1 MRKKMKPNK
10 KQRREVYLRAAGH
23 IDSSMNVEFCCNSV
37 IREYAYIMGIPYM
50 DTRYLECFK
59 ELMLFRPKHIKL
71 DGSWWNDDNWRKD
84 NKERVLA
91 LLLCAE
97 MCR

>member
-1 MRKKMKPNK
+1 MRKKPTK
-10 KQRREVYLRAAGH
+10 KQRREVYLRAAEH
-23 IDSSMNVEFCCNSV
+23 IDSSMRLDFCCNSV
-37 IREYAYIMGIPYM
+37 IREFAYMMDIPYM
-50 DTRYLECFK
+50 DVPSVKCFE
-59 ELMLFRPKHIKL
+59 ELMLFRPEHIKW
-71 DGSWWNDDNWRKD
+71 DGSWWCDDWRKD